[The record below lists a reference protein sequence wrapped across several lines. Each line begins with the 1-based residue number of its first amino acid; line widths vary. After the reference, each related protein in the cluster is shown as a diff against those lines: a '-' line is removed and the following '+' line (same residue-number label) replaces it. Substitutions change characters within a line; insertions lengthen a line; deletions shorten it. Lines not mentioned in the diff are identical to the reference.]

1 MARSVW
7 HCTYSEA
14 HVRIGQGPLSSLSV
28 LALLVVTVPS
38 HHDRGDDGDF
48 EVVCDRG
55 VIPGGYLARV
65 QVSIVL

>member
-1 MARSVW
+1 MARSVG

-14 HVRIGQGPLSSLSV
+14 YVRIGQGPLSSLSV

-38 HHDRGDDGDF
+38 HDDRGDDGDF

-55 VIPGGYLARV
+55 VIPGGNLARV

>member
-1 MARSVW
+1 MARSVG

-14 HVRIGQGPLSSLSV
+14 HVCIGQGPLSSHSV

-38 HHDRGDDGDF
+38 HDDRGDDGDF

>member
-1 MARSVW
+1 MARSVG

-14 HVRIGQGPLSSLSV
+14 HVRIGQGPLSSLLV

-38 HHDRGDDGDF
+38 HDDRGDGDF

-55 VIPGGYLARV
+55 VKPGGYLARV

>member
-1 MARSVW
+1 MARSVG

-38 HHDRGDDGDF
+38 HDDRGDDGDF